1 MEHIYIYVASQH
13 ILAEVCTTDK
23 KIWSR

>member
-13 ILAEVCTTDK
+13 ILAEVCATDK